1 MELLLCFGEHTS
13 LRKLS
18 TVKPL
23 RAKSGQNFIVNC
35 QLSTVNCQL
44 STVNCPLSIG
54 YSPLSIAFELLLHF
68 GEGNPLHHRPAVRA
82 VAGKVGLVHLAEER
96 YDLLPG

>member
-23 RAKSGQNFIVNC
+23 RAKSGQNFI
-35 QLSTVNCQL
+35 VNCQL